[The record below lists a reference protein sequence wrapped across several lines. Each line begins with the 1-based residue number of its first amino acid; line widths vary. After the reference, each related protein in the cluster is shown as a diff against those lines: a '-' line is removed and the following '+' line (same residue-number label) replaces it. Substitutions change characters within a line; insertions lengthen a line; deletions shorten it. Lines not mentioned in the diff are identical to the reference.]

1 MEVNF
6 KYKIGQIVFYNQHKC
21 KVMARTYME
30 TSTAQQIIK
39 YNLKSENS
47 FFPNVWEEDIS
58 ILQLV

>member
-1 MEVNF
+1 
-6 KYKIGQIVFYNQHKC
+6 
-21 KVMARTYME
+21 MARIYME